1 MQNTF
6 PILQQKDQEL
16 FCNTYARY
24 PLAVHH
30 GKGTRLFDF
39 ENKEYLDL
47 LAGISVCNLGHCH
60 PELIQTIKEQSEK
73 LIHVSNLF
81 YQEEQIR
88 LAEKIL
94 ATTHLDRVFFSNS
107 GAEANEAAI
116 KLARRYM
123 QKVKKREAYEIIT
136 LEGSF
141 HGRTLATLTATGQEK
156 FKDGFYPLPL
166 GFISVPINDLESLS
180 KAVKEK
186 TAGIMLEV
194 IQGEG
199 GIRPLSENYLVQVQ
213 QLCRDK
219 GILFIIDEVQ
229 TGMARTGKFWAHQH
243 LNLKPDIFTAAKAL
257 ANGLP
262 MGAMCV
268 SQEVSQGFDPGSHA
282 ATFGGGPLVSSVA
295 EKVIDIIH
303 RDKLC
308 SQAEESGNYA
318 FNLFNQLK
326 NMYPNIIQ
334 EVRGNGLML
343 GIECKIGGQ
352 EIWQNLLDQG
362 YICNLIQGKVLR
374 LLPALIISKKELSGF
389 SQALEKILQSFSNK

>member
-1 MQNTF
+1 MQDTF

-156 FKDGFYPLPL
+156 FKDGFYPLPS

-334 EVRGNGLML
+334 EVRGKGLML
-343 GIECKIGGQ
+343 GIECKIKGQ

-362 YICNLIQGKVLR
+362 YICNLVQGKVLR
-374 LLPALIISKKELSGF
+374 LLPALIISKEELSRF